1 MTAIGDSK
9 ILTDAI
15 GRQHSLA
22 KLNSTTRRT
31 YHFII
36 SHKRE
41 NDGLSPTVAEM
52 IDGCNLK
59 STSHVIRILDQLE
72 AAGLIHRVLR
82 SSRGVMIIGG
92 RWLLDGD

>member
-1 MTAIGDSK
+1 MTAIGEST

-22 KLNSTTRRT
+22 KLHSTTRRL
-31 YHFII
+31 YHFVIRY
-36 SHKRE
+36 KRE

-52 IDGCNLK
+52 IDGCSLA

-82 SSRGVMIIGG
+82 SSRGILIIGG
-92 RWLLDGD
+92 RWLMDGD